1 VFSLP
6 DKMNK
11 DHSNLLT
18 VRQRFAR
25 RLRPL
30 VIFPLLL
37 CTTCRQQ
44 PPTTEKATAPP
55 PQVSMTP
62 LPKPSPPE
70 LNRPYP
76 GRGVVKIINRKEGW
90 IEIDHEEIKGL
101 MPAMEMEF
109 WVKDR
114 SLMDTVSVGDRVDFT
129 IVETSKGE
137 YLTQIKKERTVS
149 AP

>member
-1 VFSLP
+1 
-6 DKMNK
+6 
-11 DHSNLLT
+11 
-18 VRQRFAR
+18 
-25 RLRPL
+25 
-30 VIFPLLL
+30 
-37 CTTCRQQ
+37 
-44 PPTTEKATAPP
+44 
-55 PQVSMTP
+55 MTP

>member
-1 VFSLP
+1 ME
-6 DKMNK
+6 KN
-11 DHSNLLT
+11 HSNLQSGLAI
-18 VRQRFAR
+18 FAR

-37 CTTCRQQ
+37 CATCRHQ
-44 PPTTEKATAPP
+44 PQTKTTPTPQAAAT
-55 PQVSMTP
+55 MTP
-62 LPKPSPPE
+62 LVRPSPE

-76 GRGVVKIINRKEGW
+76 GTGVVKIINRKEGW
-90 IEIDHEEIKGL
+90 IEIDHEDIKGL

-114 SLMDTVSVGDRVDFT
+114 TLLDKVSVGDRVDFT

-137 YLTQIKKERTVS
+137 YLTQIKKARSVS
-149 AP
+149 DP